1 MLLAM
6 RRTGGAP
13 FFFFSEFIPLRLTLS
28 HSSGLSLFSLSPRR
42 GPIWININFL
52 ALGALQHYSLQPG
65 PQQERCLKL
74 YRDLRANVLRTVL
87 GEYHRTGFLWEQ
99 YDDKEGV
106 GIRGHPFS
114 GWTALVLNIMVERY
128 F

>member
-1 MLLAM
+1 MTVHCVNEKVHTLLHELHEADQ
-6 RRTGGAP
+6 RTY
-13 FFFFSEFIPLRLTLS
+13 FFVS
-28 HSSGLSLFSLSPRR
+28 
-42 GPIWININFL
+42 GPIWINVNFL

-65 PQQERCLKL
+65 PQQERCTKL